1 VWHAEGVQKRRKKM
15 RSVSKR
21 IYACVTVTG
30 FALSLVVAA
39 RAAAHSREVES
50 PDVTI
55 SLGTITPINVP
66 GATGTLASD
75 INASGFIVGRYA
87 SAGRTHGF
95 LRTPE
100 GDYFTIDFPGSSF
113 TVAAAINDHGDIAG
127 QYTFS
132 TAPSERH
139 GFLLQD
145 GNFTS
150 FDPTGSIYTNALGIN
165 ERGDVVGRYCTV
177 SPCAVAGNGSFRGFL
192 LHDGEITN
200 IDVPGA
206 LETDAFKI
214 NGRGQIVG
222 GFLTSDHKEEF
233 FVLSHG
239 EFTAFASPDGKPFSL
254 DSGGIDE
261 RDGLVGV
268 YCDSALPCSI
278 VPTGTH
284 GFLIRGDNFIPID
297 VPGAKATATLGI
309 NARGEIVGQYNDAT
323 GGHGFLLSPYQP
335 SK

>member
-1 VWHAEGVQKRRKKM
+1 M
-15 RSVSKR
+15 RFASKT
-21 IYACVTVTG
+21 IFACITVTG
-30 FALSLVVAA
+30 FALSLVDAA
-39 RAAAHSREVES
+39 RAAAPSPEVES

-55 SLGTITPINVP
+55 SLGTITTINVP
-66 GATGTLASD
+66 GATGTLAAD

-132 TAPSERH
+132 TEPSKRH

-150 FDPTGSIYTNALGIN
+150 FDPLGSIFTNALGIN

-177 SPCAVAGNGSFRGFL
+177 SPCALPGNSSFRGFL

-222 GFLTSDHKEEF
+222 GFRTSDHKEEF

-239 EFTAFASPDGKPFSL
+239 VFTAFASPDGKPFSL
-254 DSGGIDE
+254 DNGGIDE
-261 RDGLVGV
+261 RDDLVGV
-268 YCDSALPCSI
+268 YCDSAFPCLI

-284 GFLIRGDNFIPID
+284 GFLMHGDNFIPID
-297 VPGAKATATLGI
+297 VPGANATAALGI
-309 NARGEIVGQYNDAT
+309 NARGEIVGHYDDAA
-323 GGHGFLLSPYQP
+323 GGHGFLLSPYRP